1 MIMMLLCCT
10 VRVLS
15 DLFENLEAK
24 AKKAKRSSLAHIFL
38 LNNYH
43 FIWKTIKQSNLL
55 AEVGESTLRPLR
67 EGKKSIYDMVVIL
80 FHLFC
85 TFLSNKHTTQLN

>member
-55 AEVGESTLRPLR
+55 AEVGESTLREYFNLY
-67 EGKKSIYDMVVIL
+67 EKEKKAYM
-80 FHLFC
+80 
-85 TFLSNKHTTQLN
+85 TW